1 MRKYGMAAIIV
12 LLFSFVCRAQQS
24 NTDSLMN
31 KARTLADAREY
42 VQAIQ
47 IIAGLKDRYPANKDY
62 TIWLGRLYSW
72 KGDYEK
78 GASYLIPLVKAE
90 DASIEAFEVL
100 INIYT
105 WSMQYDT
112 AMTYT
117 EQAIRRFPETPS
129 LLLHKAFLLEKKG
142 EDKKAMQL
150 MKMIKGR
157 LNQDNQFEAL
167 YTVLLRKKKNLIS
180 LSYLNTSF
188 RNPGFDP
195 WHFAFIE
202 YKRDFKKAPVI
213 ARLNY
218 GSLYQNS
225 ALQLEMESYPKIT
238 KNTYLFAHLGIAE
251 GKAVFPNVKTALEVY
266 TSLEHWTASMGGR
279 FLNFKPDPVYI
290 FSGHLGYQLNSW
302 HFQYRPFLAE
312 TDDKWSLSHAISVK
326 KANELKESFI
336 QLDFQYGVIPFAFF
350 TTGDI
355 SRVKS
360 TRLGIQYRFRLAGCF
375 FLQPAFMYEREEYYP
390 ELFRDRYNTQLS
402 IGVRF

>member
-1 MRKYGMAAIIV
+1 MVSIIV
-12 LLFSFVCRAQQS
+12 FLFSFVCRAQQS
-24 NTDSLMN
+24 STDSLMN
-31 KARTLADAREY
+31 EARRLADAKEY
-42 VQAIQ
+42 EQAIQ
-47 IIAGLKDRYPANKDY
+47 IIAGLRERYPVNADY

-78 GASYLIPLVKAE
+78 GASCLIPLVKTE
-90 DASIEAFEVL
+90 KASIEAFEAL

-112 AMTYT
+112 AIVYT
-117 EQAIRRFPETPS
+117 EEAIRRFPETSS
-129 LLLHKAFLLEKKG
+129 LLLRKAFLLEKKG

-150 MKMIKGR
+150 MNIIKGR
-157 LNQDNQFEAL
+157 LNHDNEYEAL

-188 RNPGFDP
+188 NNPGFDP

-202 YKRDFKKAPVI
+202 YKRDFKQAPVV

-218 GSLYQNS
+218 GNLYHNS
-225 ALQLEMESYPKIT
+225 ALQVEIESYPKIT
-238 KNTYLFAHLGIAE
+238 RNTYLFAQLGIAD
-251 GKAVFPNVKTALEVY
+251 GRAVFPNIKAAFEVY
-266 TSLEHWTASMGGR
+266 TSLKHWTASLGSR

-312 TDDKWSLSHAISVK
+312 TAEKWSLSHAISVK
-326 KANELKESFI
+326 KTNELKESFI

-360 TRLGIQYRFRLAGCF
+360 ARIGIQYRFRLAGRF

-390 ELFRDRYNTQLS
+390 ELFRNRYNTQLS